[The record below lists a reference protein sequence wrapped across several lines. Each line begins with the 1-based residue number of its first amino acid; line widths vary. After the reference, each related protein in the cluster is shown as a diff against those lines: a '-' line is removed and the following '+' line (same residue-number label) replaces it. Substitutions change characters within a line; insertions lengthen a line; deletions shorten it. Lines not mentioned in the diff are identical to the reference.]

1 MTLTIKRPL
10 QNEFPAYYLPYVN
23 QVPENAEII
32 QTLEEQNSEI
42 RTLFTEID
50 DTRAEEAYAEGKWT
64 IKELLQHMLDSER
77 IFAYRA
83 LCIARGEQ
91 ASLPGF
97 DENMYAENSMANER
111 QLKDILEE
119 YDLLRRSNLCMFRS
133 FDSTILDNVGT
144 ANSKQITLRGL
155 IYVIAGHERHHINI
169 LKERY
174 LKQTV

>member
-10 QNEFPAYYLPYVN
+10 QNEYPAYYLPYVN
-23 QVPENAEII
+23 QVPENVDIM
-32 QTLEEQNSEI
+32 QTLEDQLSEI
-42 RTLFTEID
+42 PELLAAID

-119 YDLLRRSNLCMFRS
+119 YDLVRRSNLCMFRG
-133 FDSTILDNVGT
+133 FDSGALDNVGT
-144 ANSKQITLRGL
+144 ANNKQITLRGL

-174 LKQTV
+174 LKLTA

>member
-10 QNEFPAYYLPYVN
+10 QNEYPAYYLPYVN
-23 QVPENAEII
+23 QVPENAEIM
-32 QTLEEQNSEI
+32 QTLEHQSREI
-42 RTLFTEID
+42 PELLAAID
-50 DTRAEEAYAEGKWT
+50 DARAEEAYAEGKWT
-64 IKELLQHMLDSER
+64 IKELLQHMIDSER

-91 ASLPGF
+91 TSLPGF

-111 QLKDILEE
+111 QIKDILEE
-119 YDLLRRSNLCMFRS
+119 YELVRRSNLCMFRG
-133 FDSTILDNVGT
+133 FDFSTLDNIGT
-144 ANSKQITLRGL
+144 ANNKQITLRGL

-174 LKQTV
+174 LKLIA